1 MQIKRQQTGAGGG
14 GAETTAGVGFPQ
26 QCPLLG
32 SEPLRGDQDGQPNQ
46 GSPLGPKT
54 LQGRPKGG
62 SAEKKKKKKPTKQTL
77 YADREDPAGSVVSC
91 PTPWAGSRADGR
103 GYMTLPLGNPHHGRR
118 THPPSRRGRGCGG
131 CDQVQESSTTS
142 NLHPPSHAFLQE
154 QRSIQVYWSLSSLP
168 CPLQALH
175 CWRLGRP
182 PDQLYA
188 CRGGS

>member
-1 MQIKRQQTGAGGG
+1 MQIKRQQTGAGG

-32 SEPLRGDQDGQPNQ
+32 SEPLRGTKMDSPTRGAHWVQKRSRADQRVA
-46 GSPLGPKT
+46 L
-54 LQGRPKGG
+54 LRR
-62 SAEKKKKKKPTKQTL
+62 KKKKKPTKQTL

-188 CRGGS
+188 CRGWS